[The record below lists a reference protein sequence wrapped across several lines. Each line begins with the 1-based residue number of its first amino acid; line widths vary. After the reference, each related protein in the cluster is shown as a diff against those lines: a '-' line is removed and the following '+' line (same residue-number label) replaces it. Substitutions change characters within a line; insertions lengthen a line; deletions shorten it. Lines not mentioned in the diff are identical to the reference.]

1 MTTILI
7 YPAIAVLVLAL
18 ALLLARRSKEAL
30 TDLETQSKL
39 AQGLWEDT
47 GLRLAEKVFDSGDY
61 FWLRDE
67 VGFPELAG
75 VLKRARQDMALEW
88 LQALRRSFHAL
99 VLTPEA
105 TQAGGETDSSLH
117 SWKMLWVTLRFQFV
131 LAYAIFVVK
140 YFGPYHR
147 LIPFVQWA
155 RTNPEDHHVMGD
167 LKTRGSGHTY

>member
-1 MTTILI
+1 MTTLLI

-18 ALLLARRSKEAL
+18 ALLLARRSKEAPP
-30 TDLETQSKL
+30 DLESRRKFGQD
-39 AQGLWEDT
+39 LWEDA

-75 VLKRARQDMALEW
+75 ILKRTRQDMALKW
-88 LQALRRSFHAL
+88 LQALRRSFHTL
-99 VLTPEA
+99 VLIPEA
-105 TQAGGETDSSLH
+105 TPAGGETESSLN
-117 SWKMLWVTLRFQFV
+117 SWKMLWLTLRFQFV

-155 RTNPEDHHVMGD
+155 RINPEDHYVVRD
-167 LKTRGSGHTY
+167 LETRGSGHAY